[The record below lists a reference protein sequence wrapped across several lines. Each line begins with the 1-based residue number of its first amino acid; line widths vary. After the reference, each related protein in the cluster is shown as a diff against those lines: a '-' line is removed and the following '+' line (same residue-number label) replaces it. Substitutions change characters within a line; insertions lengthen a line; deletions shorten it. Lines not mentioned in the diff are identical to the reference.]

1 MSNRV
6 FVERL
11 QGCLDEIGLP
21 EPQSER
27 LEAFAKLLSVPRF
40 KAEAILGGHI
50 LSDDPLI
57 SELAEELEVSVAWLS
72 GKEE

>member
-1 MSNRV
+1 MNNRL

-11 QGCLDEIGLP
+11 QSCLDEIGLP
-21 EPQSER
+21 EPQAER

-40 KAEAILGGHI
+40 KAEAILSGHI

-57 SELAEELEVSVAWLS
+57 VKLAEELEVSAAWLS